1 MGESSIIAQHAGALA
16 AALWQ
21 TEAIALA
28 KCRRPFLQNGIIMR
42 LSRLA
47 TTLILAL
54 GATIAVARSHA
65 HHESG
70 GDAPGR
76 FDYYLMAL
84 SWSPSFCAT
93 HADETEQC
101 GSKGFG
107 FVLHGLWPQNR
118 DGSWPQHCPS
128 SGEPD
133 AATVDRTLAFMPS
146 RHLIEH
152 EWQTHGSCTG
162 LDAHS
167 YFDLADRAFAR
178 IKVPPAL
185 TAPRSSPQLSAKDV
199 VEAFIQA
206 NPGLGENMLSV
217 DCHDGSELTEVRV
230 CLSKQDLSPQA
241 CSGRVRNTCR
251 YGALRIPAIR

>member
-1 MGESSIIAQHAGALA
+1 MPDSGKLSLPPRRHGITMRLPRLACLLCVVLALATSLA
-16 AALWQ
+16 AA
-21 TEAIALA
+21 
-28 KCRRPFLQNGIIMR
+28 RGHGHR
-42 LSRLA
+42 SR
-47 TTLILAL
+47 
-54 GATIAVARSHA
+54 
-65 HHESG
+65 G

-84 SWSPSFCAT
+84 SWSPSFCET

-118 DGSWPQHCPS
+118 DGSWPQHCAS

-152 EWQTHGSCTG
+152 EWQTHGTCTG

-167 YFDLADRAFAR
+167 YFDLADQAFAR
-178 IKVPPAL
+178 IKVPPVL
-185 TAPRSSPQLSAKDV
+185 IAPRSPPQLSAADV
-199 VEAFIQA
+199 VQAFIQA

-217 DCHDGSELTEVRV
+217 DCHDGSELTELRV

-241 CSGRVRNTCR
+241 CGGRLRNTCR
-251 YGALRIPAIR
+251 YGVLKIPAVR

>member
-1 MGESSIIAQHAGALA
+1 
-16 AALWQ
+16 
-21 TEAIALA
+21 
-28 KCRRPFLQNGIIMR
+28 MR
-42 LSRLA
+42 LSRLPTMLVLTLVA
-47 TTLILAL
+47 TMAA
-54 GATIAVARSHA
+54 GRGHE
-65 HHESG
+65 HHDRG

-128 SGEPD
+128 SGEHEPD
-133 AATVDRTLAFMPS
+133 AATIDRTLAFMPS

-162 LDAHS
+162 LDAHA

-178 IKVPPAL
+178 IKVPPPL
-185 TAPRSSPQLSAKDV
+185 VAPRSPPQLSAKDV
-199 VEAFIQA
+199 VQAFIQA
-206 NPGLGENMLSV
+206 NPGLSESMLSV

-230 CLSKQDLSPQA
+230 CLDKQDLSPQA
-241 CSGRVRNTCR
+241 CGGRVRNTCR
-251 YGALRIPAIR
+251 YGALKIPAVR